1 MKDIIDAEDKFSN
14 YLDEYWGSRW
24 KNNLGVD
31 FRSAMRSAKSLAEKA
46 KVVSHLWDRC
56 GYIECLYFE
65 DNQPTAQSYNRRYT
79 IADIIQKGGYLSV
92 SSEEKP
98 LERLSSIKNLFY
110 LEIEDPNPTMFFICC

>member
-65 DNQPTAQSYNRRYT
+65 DNQPTAQCYNRRYT
-79 IADIIQKGGYLSV
+79 IADIIKKGGYLSV
-92 SSEEKP
+92 SSEGNKSVMQKS
-98 LERLSSIKNLFY
+98 LWRDSAASKTCSIWK
-110 LEIEDPNPTMFFICC
+110 